1 MFLHY
6 LLAIN
11 LFAFLLYASDKRK
24 AYHRRWRIPE
34 RVLWLVAFAGGS
46 SGALLS
52 MHLFHHKTHHLTFR
66 YGMPL
71 LLALQLLLVMYA
83 EHWY

>member
-6 LLAIN
+6 LLGIN
-11 LFAFLLYASDKRK
+11 LFAFVLYASDKRK
-24 AYHRRWRIPE
+24 AYRRRWRIPE
-34 RVLWLVAFAGGS
+34 RILWLVAFAGGS

-52 MHLFHHKTHHLTFR
+52 MHLFRHKTRHLTFR

-71 LLALQLLLVMYA
+71 LLVLQLLVLAYA
-83 EHWY
+83 EHWV

>member
-1 MFLHY
+1 MLFYY
-6 LLAIN
+6 LLGIN

-24 AYHRRWRIPE
+24 AYNRRWRIPE
-34 RVLWLVAFAGGS
+34 RILWLVAFAGGS

-52 MHLFHHKTHHLTFR
+52 MHLFSHKTRHLTFR

-71 LLALQLLLVMYA
+71 LLAFQLLLLVYA
-83 EHWY
+83 ER